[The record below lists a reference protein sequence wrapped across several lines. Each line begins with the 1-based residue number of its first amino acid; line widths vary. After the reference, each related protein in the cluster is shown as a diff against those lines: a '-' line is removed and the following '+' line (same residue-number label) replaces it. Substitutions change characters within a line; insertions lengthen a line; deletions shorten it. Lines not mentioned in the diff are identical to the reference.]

1 MFGSNKKD
9 PLVDAVAKVMQEN
22 QIRRDVERQFNE
34 DLGIHSKKVLPFEKH
49 AEYDRVLA
57 EKTQQALSEAYSMKK
72 EALHPNQQKLDVHEP
87 EKDELTS
94 KDFAMLRA
102 KKKPK
107 EMDEELDPDKKAI
120 PPGKS
125 SDPDFAA
132 PGANPDIK
140 PRIKFVPEP
149 DKNVPLPPKRPA
161 NLKEMQDM
169 VSSKVR
175 AKKMD
180 EEGLGIYADSM
191 IARGKAE
198 KEAQAERDAPKVK
211 AAFDQLRAKK
221 MTVNEKAP
229 EGAKYE
235 RMVKHI
241 KAKYAKDGLTDKEKS
256 IAYATAH
263 KAKNK
268 EEKND

>member
-87 EKDELTS
+87 EKDELTA

-132 PGANPDIK
+132 PGANPNAGE

-149 DKNVPLPPKRPA
+149 KKDEKVPLPPKRPA
-161 NLKEMQDM
+161 NLKE
-169 VSSKVR
+169 
-175 AKKMD
+175 A
-180 EEGLGIYADSM
+180 
-191 IARGKAE
+191 
-198 KEAQAERDAPKVK
+198 APK
-211 AAFDQLRAKK
+211 
-221 MTVNEKAP
+221 
-229 EGAKYE
+229 GAKYE